1 VNRYKDVFTELG
13 GKELDGSASIKIS
26 AFRTSLRKIQ
36 QQLNQLQEAAI
47 SMAESKDQLN
57 ERLPSLFTL
66 INRYE
71 KNTILE
77 FSEGQQDKL
86 VYFRESNEELRKHQ

>member
-1 VNRYKDVFTELG
+1 
-13 GKELDGSASIKIS
+13 
-26 AFRTSLRKIQ
+26 
-36 QQLNQLQEAAI
+36 
-47 SMAESKDQLN
+47 MAESKDQLN